1 MVMSF
6 KTMGKDHYIY
16 AISKA
21 GDKYGNTLIKLLA
34 YYQKSALKDLTY
46 DEVKEYYE
54 KFY

>member
-1 MVMSF
+1 MSV
-6 KTMGKDHYIY
+6 KNMEKDHYIY

-21 GDKYGNTLIKLLA
+21 GNKYGNSLIELLD

-46 DEVKEYYE
+46 KEVKEYYE